1 MANGVNQGMDPR
13 MSGGYAEGAYAH
25 RLLVRSGGRVAFVRV
40 QEIDWIEA
48 QGNYL
53 RLHRGTGSYLVRQT
67 MNDMESFLDPHKFIR
82 IHRST
87 IVSIDRIREIRPMPR
102 GDYEVLLLDGVRLT
116 LSRKYRDKV
125 PLNLRN
131 LL

>member
-1 MANGVNQGMDPR
+1 MANGANQGM
-13 MSGGYAEGAYAH
+13 SSGYADGAYAH
-25 RLLVRSGGRVAFVRV
+25 RLLVRTGGRVAFVRV

-53 RLHRGTGSYLVRQT
+53 RLYRGTGSYLIRQT
-67 MNDMESFLDPHKFIR
+67 MNDMEAFLDPRRFIR

-87 IVSIDRIREIRPMPR
+87 IVSVDRIREMRPLSR
-102 GDYEVLLLDGVRLT
+102 GDYEVTLLDGVRLT

-125 PLNLRN
+125 PQDLRN

>member
-1 MANGVNQGMDPR
+1 MANGLNQGMDSR
-13 MSGGYAEGAYAH
+13 DGYADGTYAH
-25 RLLVRSGGRVAFVRV
+25 RLLVKSGGRVAFVRV

-53 RLHRGTGSYLVRQT
+53 RLYRGGGSYLVRQT
-67 MNDMESFLDPHKFIR
+67 MNDMEAFLDPHRFIR

-87 IVSIDRIREIRPMPR
+87 IVSVDRIKEIRPMPR
-102 GDYEVLLLDGVRLT
+102 GEYEVILLDGIRLT
-116 LSRKYRDKV
+116 LSRKYRDKI
-125 PLNLRN
+125 PMNLRN